1 MNTALVHRHKHLQD
15 CADSQPETAKPVLQR
30 IKATLRKWRW
40 RQRTR
45 SRLRTEMQ
53 VMDVV
58 RIEKDAGLT
67 TGTLRQEATKP
78 FWKA

>member
-1 MNTALVHRHKHLQD
+1 MNTALDHQHKPLRD
-15 CADSQPETAKPVLQR
+15 CADRQLEPALPLLRR
-30 IKATLRKWRW
+30 IKATLKEWDRRY
-40 RQRTR
+40 TAR
-45 SRLRTEMQ
+45 SQLRADMK

-58 RIEKDAGLT
+58 RTEKDAGLT